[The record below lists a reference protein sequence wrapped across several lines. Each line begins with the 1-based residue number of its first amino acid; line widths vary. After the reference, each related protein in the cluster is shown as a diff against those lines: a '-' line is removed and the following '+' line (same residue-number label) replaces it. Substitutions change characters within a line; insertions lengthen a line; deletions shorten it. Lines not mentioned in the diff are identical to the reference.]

1 MASGRVVAPV
11 KNKGASMTRATSPK
25 GPLAGVR
32 AVDRAIAVLQ
42 AFDAS
47 KPSLSVIEIQQRVG
61 LNRPTVYRMLET
73 LARHGFIRAHG
84 TPQRFSLDY
93 AAGQLAQNWLAGLN
107 PVAAARPVIERL
119 HEQTKETV
127 SLALLQGEQ
136 LIYAVELPSP
146 HVLSISRGIGPMEHL
161 GRGAGGKAILA
172 YMSEPSKP
180 LGPGID
186 RKALAADLANVRK
199 QGYAVARGEII
210 PGAMSVAAPFFDQ
223 AGKVT
228 GSIVVFGPEVRLAAA
243 RLRELITTVT
253 AAAAEVSVALGHV
266 GSRKG

>member
-1 MASGRVVAPV
+1 MP
-11 KNKGASMTRATSPK
+11 RATSPK
-25 GPLAGVR
+25 GTLAGVR

-73 LARHGFIRAHG
+73 LSRHGFIRAHG

-93 AAGQLAQNWLAGLN
+93 ATGQLARNWLAGLD
-107 PVAAARPVIERL
+107 PVAAARPVMERL
-119 HEQTKETV
+119 HDATRETV
-127 SLALLQGEQ
+127 SLALLQGHQ

-161 GRGAGGKAILA
+161 GRGAGSKAILA
-172 YMSEPSKP
+172 YMNEAERGAVSR
-180 LGPGID
+180 LFGPGID
-186 RKALAADLANVRK
+186 RKALAAELEAVRK
-199 QGYAVARGEII
+199 QSYAVARGEII
-210 PGAMSVAAPFFDQ
+210 SGAVSIAAPIFEQ

-228 GSIVVFGPEVRLAAA
+228 GALVVFGPQARLAAA